1 MTDNEDFDAFYLGSR
16 TRLVHQLYAMTGDL
30 GAAQD
35 AAQEAYARA
44 WQRWGRLRT
53 TTTPKPGSAPSPG
66 GWSSAAGARR
76 ATHCAPIARH
86 GVAPPVPEPSP
97 DNVALVAALRAL
109 PEAQRRAIVL
119 HHLCDLS
126 VEDVA
131 RETGVP
137 TGTVKARLS
146 RGRTALGVLLA
157 DPQRHDHP
165 EGSHV

>member
-44 WQRWGRLRT
+44 WQRWGKVRMYDDPEAWLRT
-53 TTTPKPGSAPSPG
+53 VAWRLVVSRWRKTRSAL
-66 GWSSAAGARR
+66 R
-76 ATHCAPIARH
+76 AHARH

-97 DNVALVAALRAL
+97 DNVALVTALRAL

-146 RGRTALGVLLA
+146 RGRTALGVLLG
-157 DPQRHDHP
+157 DPNDRTDP

>member
-16 TRLVHQLYAMTGDL
+16 TRLLHQLYAMTGDL

-44 WQRWGRLRT
+44 WQRWSKLRT
-53 TTTPKPGSAPSPG
+53 YDDPEAWVRTVAWRLVVSRWRSPQRDARPSTPRARRVH
-66 GWSSAAGARR
+66 AGA
-76 ATHCAPIARH
+76 
-86 GVAPPVPEPSP
+86 VP
-97 DNVALVAALRAL
+97 DTVALVAALRRL
-109 PEAQRRAIVL
+109 PESQRRAIVL

-131 RETGVP
+131 RETGAPV
-137 TGTVKARLS
+137 GTVKARLS
-146 RGRTALGVLLA
+146 RGRTALSVLLT
-157 DPQRHDHP
+157 DPYDGSSDS